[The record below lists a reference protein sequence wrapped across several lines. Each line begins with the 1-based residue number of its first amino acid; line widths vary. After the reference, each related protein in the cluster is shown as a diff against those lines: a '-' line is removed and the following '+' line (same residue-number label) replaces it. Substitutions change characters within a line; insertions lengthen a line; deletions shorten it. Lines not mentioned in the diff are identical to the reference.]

1 MIHVMTLQEKR
12 KKAGYSQSE
21 LSEASGISKRSIQH
35 MEHGDR
41 LPDKAQLETLC
52 KLALTLNC
60 PIDDLLTQDSTK
72 ELYSKAKRL

>member
-1 MIHVMTLQEKR
+1 
-12 KKAGYSQSE
+12 
-21 LSEASGISKRSIQH
+21 